1 MHSYRPDASGDSAC
15 AYAIHAG
22 YREHSFDCLLHSL
35 MQRKRRLAR
44 SALWPM
50 GDTQADVGD
59 LHRMLGA
66 EMSVGTQDPLRA
78 ALAATFLRDRLS
90 LPEPEEDGSLRFS

>member
-1 MHSYRPDASGDSAC
+1 MARQTPPVTVHVPI
-15 AYAIHAG
+15 AIHPG
-22 YREHSFDCLLHSL
+22 YREHSFDCLRHSL

-59 LHRMLGA
+59 LQRMLGA
-66 EMSVGTQDPLRA
+66 EMSAIAQDPLRA
-78 ALAATFLRDRLS
+78 ALAATFLRDGLQ
-90 LPEPEEDGSLRFS
+90 LPEPEGDGSILFA